1 MRRASVATLPSPRPW
16 TMRRPPRWLPSESNL
31 SRLPRLPCLP
41 LPRPRRPHP
50 QPQRSPVPTS
60 RLLPPM
66 RRPRRRRTSP
76 HRLTLPLS
84 RLKLLVKNLTLP
96 KRSILP
102 RLRLPPRLR
111 RPLPRPS
118 RPSHRQPRRP
128 LPRHPNSP
136 FRRLLKPPLALVR
149 LKTIRA
155 RKLRLSPRPL
165 PRLMRPQPWRW
176 RSSRP
181 RNPTLLRVKLPPR
194 LNLPISR
201 PSPQTGRPS
210 LPQLNQP

>member
-31 SRLPRLPCLP
+31 SRLPGLPCLP

-96 KRSILP
+96 KRSILLLRRRKRSILP
-102 RLRLPPRLR
+102 RLRLPPRL
-111 RPLPRPS
+111 
-118 RPSHRQPRRP
+118 RRP

-149 LKTIRA
+149 LKQIRPKTIRK
-155 RKLRLSPRPL
+155 RKRRLSPRPL
-165 PRLMRPQPWRW
+165 PRLMRPQPWR
-176 RSSRP
+176 RQSSRP

-201 PSPQTGRPS
+201 PSP
-210 LPQLNQP
+210 PQLNQP

>member
-16 TMRRPPRWLPSESNL
+16 TMRRPPRWLPSGSNL
-31 SRLPRLPCLP
+31 SRLPGLPCLP

-136 FRRLLKPPLALVR
+136 FRRLLKPPLTLVR
-149 LKTIRA
+149 LKQIRPKTIRA

-201 PSPQTGRPS
+201 PS

>member
-111 RPLPRPS
+111 RSLPRPS

-201 PSPQTGRPS
+201 PSP
-210 LPQLNQP
+210 